1 VYNLAVIIPSAGSG
15 RRFHSE
21 VPKPFV
27 LLKGEPILKRTVD
40 RFASLSFVK
49 QIVIPTTK
57 GYIKRTQDLFGNYDL
72 SIKIIEGGEERQLSV
87 QKAIPHLD
95 SDIDLIAVH
104 DAVRPMIT
112 HGVITKCCDIAAVE
126 GGAVA
131 GIKAKDTIKTV
142 DKNNFIINTPDRES
156 LWQCQTPQIFR
167 KEIFIEAFDHAEKE
181 NFLGTDDASVVE
193 FLGKRVKMVEGS
205 TDNIKITYP
214 LDLRIAELLL
224 ENNDND

>member
-1 VYNLAVIIPSAGSG
+1 MYNLAVIIPSAGSG

-21 VPKPFV
+21 VSKPFV

-49 QIVIPTTK
+49 QIVIPTSK
-57 GYIKRTQDLFGNYDL
+57 EYIKRTQELFRNYDL
-72 SIKIIEGGEERQLSV
+72 SIKIIEGGKERQLSV
-87 QKAIPHLD
+87 QKAIRHLF

-104 DAVRPMIT
+104 DAVRPIIT
-112 HGVITKCCDIAAVE
+112 HEVITRCCDIAVAE

-142 DKNNFIINTPDRES
+142 DKNNFIINTPDRDS

-193 FLGKRVKMVEGS
+193 FLGKPVKMVEGD

-214 LDLRIAELLL
+214 LDLKIAELLL
-224 ENNDND
+224 ENDDND